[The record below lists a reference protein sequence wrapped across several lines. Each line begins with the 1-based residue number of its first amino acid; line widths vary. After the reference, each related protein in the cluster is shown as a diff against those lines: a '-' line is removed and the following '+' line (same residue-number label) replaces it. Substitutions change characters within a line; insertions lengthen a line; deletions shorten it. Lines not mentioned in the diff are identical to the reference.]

1 MGKIELL
8 YILYIRITLTRPV
21 IFQPFLLFALL
32 KKMTT
37 EIQFMN
43 KLIVVHKNTPNNT
56 IDKIKLPKTSN
67 IIQLHMNRLHLPY
80 DVVDVIKSFLFYDI
94 KTYIIILNS
103 KIQKQII
110 HILLMN
116 DAISRANHF
125 NNQPSY
131 TDNEEDWAF
140 GFSGLHPTEDLQL
153 QAINC
158 GRCGNYMTHTNMYA
172 FPYSNH
178 IYCTCHLID
187 DGWNTDDLY
196 SDDEDE

>member
-1 MGKIELL
+1 MNNQ
-8 YILYIRITLTRPV
+8 
-21 IFQPFLLFALL
+21 IF
-32 KKMTT
+32 
-37 EIQFMN
+37 
-43 KLIVVHKNTPNNT
+43 VHKNTPDNT

-67 IIQLHMNRLHLPY
+67 IIQLHMNRLNLPY

-94 KTYIIILNS
+94 KTYIVILNS

-110 HILLMN
+110 HILFMN
-116 DAISRANHF
+116 HALSRANKF
-125 NNQPSY
+125 DNKPSY

-140 GFSGLHPTEDLQL
+140 GFSGRHYTEKLQL

-158 GRCGNYMTHTNMYA
+158 GRCGNYKFHSYMDDFEY
-172 FPYSNH
+172 PNH
-178 IYCTCHLID
+178 IYCVCHIED